1 MYEAADA
8 ARDAGCKYVTSLFSF
23 LHVNS
28 IRPDAS
34 PTVVV
39 VVVAFFDHNF
49 VHCKAALILEI
60 KNLRNKIQYKPK

>member
-1 MYEAADA
+1 MYTAADA

-34 PTVVV
+34 PTVAA
-39 VVVAFFDHNF
+39 VAFFDHNF